1 MRILIAGTGGVG
13 GYFGALLARAG
24 RDVVFLARG
33 RNLAALRERGLTVE
47 SVDGDVRLPHVTATD
62 TLADAAPVD
71 LVLVTVK
78 SYDTSATAAVIA
90 PVVTR
95 ETIVLSLQNGIENE
109 GVLAAALGL
118 PPLLGAMTQIGAE
131 LTAPGVVRHVA
142 QGTIFFGEM
151 GGHESAR
158 TRALVDLFTA
168 AGVRHHLSAHMP
180 LMLWDKLSWNAAF
193 NAVTAL
199 TRATS
204 GQAARLPQTAQLLR
218 DVMLEVIAVARA
230 QGILLDPARV
240 DPVIAYAAE
249 HLGTLRTSMLQDVE
263 RGRRLEYDA
272 INGAVVRAGDAIGV
286 PTPLNRVLVAL
297 LAALDPQRPTGERG
311 AGRVTPIRG

>member
-47 SVDGDVRLPHVTATD
+47 SVDGDMRLPHVTATD

-142 QGTIFFGEM
+142 QG
-151 GGHESAR
+151 
-158 TRALVDLFTA
+158 
-168 AGVRHHLSAHMP
+168 
-180 LMLWDKLSWNAAF
+180 
-193 NAVTAL
+193 
-199 TRATS
+199 
-204 GQAARLPQTAQLLR
+204 
-218 DVMLEVIAVARA
+218 
-230 QGILLDPARV
+230 ILLDPARV

-286 PTPLNRVLVAL
+286 PTPLNRALVAL